1 MEEIDLKELLLVYW
15 KKKWFVAIVTL
26 ISIAIGYYYSYYHV
40 VPKYESTT
48 TLMLGKISN
57 FSSDSTEIRD
67 DYQITQSEI
76 TINSSLVSTYSK
88 LITSRTL
95 VQKVIANL
103 NLNIS
108 EGAIIGSTIV
118 SRVEQT
124 QLIQIRV
131 RNTNPEL
138 ACKIANE
145 IAKVFS
151 DQIKDIYNINN
162 VYIVDQAIPS
172 GTPYNINHKKDLGI
186 SALIGFVLSSGLILL
201 YYLLDNTVK
210 SEEQLEENIG
220 VKNLI
225 NIPLEKKQ
233 KNKISS
239 EIIAYSDPK
248 SIISETFRTLRTN
261 VQFSNTNSKDA
272 KTFLITSCFQSEGKS
287 YVSANLAITFAQ
299 VGKKVI
305 LVDADMRKGRQHEI
319 FEVNNNNGLSNYLI
333 MTTKNDSLNSI
344 GDYIQTTLIDNL
356 YIMTAG
362 MTPPNPSELLT
373 SQKMI
378 DLIKYLEQIFDIVI
392 FDGTPSTIVTDAI
405 ILSKFVDSTLIVSA
419 HKETKIDDLNQVKRN
434 ITNVGGRIAGVVV
447 NKMPVN
453 KKVNK
458 AGYYYENSIV
468 TSKRTWGI
476 NTKQTPKKKIEDAEI
491 NAVKRKLNEVEKTKE
506 QSDEKKQE
514 EVDINAV
521 LQQLSQYLE
530 SDKK

>member
-1 MEEIDLKELLLVYW
+1 MKNE
-15 KKKWFVAIVTL
+15 
-26 ISIAIGYYYSYYHV
+26 
-40 VPKYESTT
+40 
-48 TLMLGKISN
+48 
-57 FSSDSTEIRD
+57 
-67 DYQITQSEI
+67 
-76 TINSSLVSTYSK
+76 
-88 LITSRTL
+88 LITFVSPKT
-95 VQKVIANL
+95 Q
-103 NLNIS
+103 IS
-108 EGAIIGSTIV
+108 EV
-118 SRVEQT
+118 
-124 QLIQIRV
+124 
-131 RNTNPEL
+131 
-138 ACKIANE
+138 
-145 IAKVFS
+145 
-151 DQIKDIYNINN
+151 
-162 VYIVDQAIPS
+162 
-172 GTPYNINHKKDLGI
+172 
-186 SALIGFVLSSGLILL
+186 
-201 YYLLDNTVK
+201 
-210 SEEQLEENIG
+210 
-220 VKNLI
+220 
-225 NIPLEKKQ
+225 
-233 KNKISS
+233 
-239 EIIAYSDPK
+239 
-248 SIISETFRTLRTN
+248 FRTLRTN
-261 VQFSNTNSKDA
+261 IQFMNVDEGLKSL
-272 KTFLITSCFQSEGKS
+272 LITSTVPGEGKS
-287 YVSANLAITFAQ
+287 WVASNLAVTFAQ
-299 VGKKVI
+299 AGKRVL

-434 ITNVGGRIAGVVV
+434 ITNVGGKIAGVVV

-491 NAVKRKLNEVEKTKE
+491 NAVKRKLNEVEKTNE

>member
-1 MEEIDLKELLLVYW
+1 MKNE
-15 KKKWFVAIVTL
+15 
-26 ISIAIGYYYSYYHV
+26 
-40 VPKYESTT
+40 
-48 TLMLGKISN
+48 
-57 FSSDSTEIRD
+57 
-67 DYQITQSEI
+67 
-76 TINSSLVSTYSK
+76 
-88 LITSRTL
+88 LITFVSPKT
-95 VQKVIANL
+95 Q
-103 NLNIS
+103 IS
-108 EGAIIGSTIV
+108 EV
-118 SRVEQT
+118 
-124 QLIQIRV
+124 
-131 RNTNPEL
+131 
-138 ACKIANE
+138 
-145 IAKVFS
+145 
-151 DQIKDIYNINN
+151 
-162 VYIVDQAIPS
+162 
-172 GTPYNINHKKDLGI
+172 
-186 SALIGFVLSSGLILL
+186 
-201 YYLLDNTVK
+201 
-210 SEEQLEENIG
+210 
-220 VKNLI
+220 
-225 NIPLEKKQ
+225 
-233 KNKISS
+233 
-239 EIIAYSDPK
+239 
-248 SIISETFRTLRTN
+248 FRTLRTN
-261 VQFSNTNSKDA
+261 IQFMNVDEGLKSL
-272 KTFLITSCFQSEGKS
+272 LITSTVPGEGKS
-287 YVSANLAITFAQ
+287 WVASNLAVTFAQ
-299 VGKKVI
+299 AGKRVL

-333 MTTKNDSLNSI
+333 MTTKNDSLSSI

-491 NAVKRKLNEVEKTKE
+491 NAVKRKLNEVEKTNE

>member
-1 MEEIDLKELLLVYW
+1 MKNE
-15 KKKWFVAIVTL
+15 
-26 ISIAIGYYYSYYHV
+26 
-40 VPKYESTT
+40 
-48 TLMLGKISN
+48 
-57 FSSDSTEIRD
+57 
-67 DYQITQSEI
+67 
-76 TINSSLVSTYSK
+76 
-88 LITSRTL
+88 LITFVSPKT
-95 VQKVIANL
+95 Q
-103 NLNIS
+103 IS
-108 EGAIIGSTIV
+108 EV
-118 SRVEQT
+118 
-124 QLIQIRV
+124 
-131 RNTNPEL
+131 
-138 ACKIANE
+138 
-145 IAKVFS
+145 
-151 DQIKDIYNINN
+151 
-162 VYIVDQAIPS
+162 
-172 GTPYNINHKKDLGI
+172 
-186 SALIGFVLSSGLILL
+186 
-201 YYLLDNTVK
+201 
-210 SEEQLEENIG
+210 
-220 VKNLI
+220 
-225 NIPLEKKQ
+225 
-233 KNKISS
+233 
-239 EIIAYSDPK
+239 
-248 SIISETFRTLRTN
+248 FRTLRTN
-261 VQFSNTNSKDA
+261 IQFMNVDEGLKSL
-272 KTFLITSCFQSEGKS
+272 LITSTVPGEGKS
-287 YVSANLAITFAQ
+287 WVASNLAVTFAQ
-299 VGKKVI
+299 AGKRVL

-491 NAVKRKLNEVEKTKE
+491 NAVKRKLNEVEKTNE

-514 EVDINAV
+514 EVDINGV

>member
-1 MEEIDLKELLLVYW
+1 MKNE
-15 KKKWFVAIVTL
+15 
-26 ISIAIGYYYSYYHV
+26 
-40 VPKYESTT
+40 
-48 TLMLGKISN
+48 
-57 FSSDSTEIRD
+57 
-67 DYQITQSEI
+67 
-76 TINSSLVSTYSK
+76 
-88 LITSRTL
+88 LITFVSPKT
-95 VQKVIANL
+95 Q
-103 NLNIS
+103 IS
-108 EGAIIGSTIV
+108 EV
-118 SRVEQT
+118 
-124 QLIQIRV
+124 
-131 RNTNPEL
+131 
-138 ACKIANE
+138 
-145 IAKVFS
+145 
-151 DQIKDIYNINN
+151 
-162 VYIVDQAIPS
+162 
-172 GTPYNINHKKDLGI
+172 
-186 SALIGFVLSSGLILL
+186 
-201 YYLLDNTVK
+201 
-210 SEEQLEENIG
+210 
-220 VKNLI
+220 
-225 NIPLEKKQ
+225 
-233 KNKISS
+233 
-239 EIIAYSDPK
+239 
-248 SIISETFRTLRTN
+248 FRTLRTN
-261 VQFSNTNSKDA
+261 IQFMNVDEGLKSL
-272 KTFLITSCFQSEGKS
+272 LITSTVPGEGKS
-287 YVSANLAITFAQ
+287 WVASNLAVTFAQ
-299 VGKKVI
+299 AGKRVL

-333 MTTKNDSLNSI
+333 MTTKNDSLNFI

-491 NAVKRKLNEVEKTKE
+491 NAVKRKLNEVEKTNE

>member
-1 MEEIDLKELLLVYW
+1 MKNE
-15 KKKWFVAIVTL
+15 
-26 ISIAIGYYYSYYHV
+26 
-40 VPKYESTT
+40 
-48 TLMLGKISN
+48 
-57 FSSDSTEIRD
+57 
-67 DYQITQSEI
+67 
-76 TINSSLVSTYSK
+76 
-88 LITSRTL
+88 LITFVSPKT
-95 VQKVIANL
+95 Q
-103 NLNIS
+103 IS
-108 EGAIIGSTIV
+108 EV
-118 SRVEQT
+118 
-124 QLIQIRV
+124 
-131 RNTNPEL
+131 
-138 ACKIANE
+138 
-145 IAKVFS
+145 
-151 DQIKDIYNINN
+151 
-162 VYIVDQAIPS
+162 
-172 GTPYNINHKKDLGI
+172 
-186 SALIGFVLSSGLILL
+186 
-201 YYLLDNTVK
+201 
-210 SEEQLEENIG
+210 
-220 VKNLI
+220 
-225 NIPLEKKQ
+225 
-233 KNKISS
+233 
-239 EIIAYSDPK
+239 
-248 SIISETFRTLRTN
+248 FRTLRTN
-261 VQFSNTNSKDA
+261 IQFMNVDEGLKSL
-272 KTFLITSCFQSEGKS
+272 LITSTVPGEGKS
-287 YVSANLAITFAQ
+287 WVASNLAVTFAQ
-299 VGKKVI
+299 AGKRVL

-362 MTPPNPSELLT
+362 MIPPNPSELLT

-378 DLIKYLEQIFDIVI
+378 DLIRYLEQIFDIVI

-491 NAVKRKLNEVEKTKE
+491 NAVKRKLNEVEKTNEQNDAKKKE
-506 QSDEKKQE
+506 D
-514 EVDINAV
+514 VDINAV